1 MKLLAALLLSFPF
14 SLGLSSAARAD
25 DAAVARYHYE
35 RGAEHYEAGRLRD
48 AIGEFVISNRI
59 SPNPRVV
66 FNVAQAFFQLREAE
80 SAFDYYVRYLAMDD
94 PLDEDGGRRA
104 QARADLAEL
113 ERRVARVRITST
125 PPGATI
131 FVDDE
136 EHGSY
141 GVTPR
146 VVALPAGSRRLIVRL
161 DGHRTREA
169 TVTARVGH
177 EESAELELERILGV
191 LALAGDE
198 GAAVQVL
205 DEVDREVAQG
215 TTPTDLSLPPGRY
228 RVRVVD
234 ERFVPAA
241 TSVVVAAESTTRTT
255 LPLRR
260 RPPPT
265 GELVLSSNAPG
276 ALVSLDGE
284 AVGFSPV
291 VLPRLE
297 EGPHRLR
304 LEQEGLQAWED
315 TLEVR
320 RDERLWVTATLTP
333 PPRVE
338 RSPASFAIG
347 AVGLGALVGAAVTG
361 PMALLTRARFDDA
374 RVDDPERAISLRER
388 GVFLNRTT
396 DVLLAIGAVALTVG
410 VTLFFVTERRVDAPS
425 SVSVS
430 RRPR

>member
-1 MKLLAALLLSFPF
+1 MRFLAALLLSLWLA
-14 SLGLSSAARAD
+14 SVVRAD
-25 DAAVARYHYE
+25 DAAVARYHFE
-35 RGAEHYEAGRLRD
+35 RGVEHYQAGLMRD
-48 AIGEFVISNRI
+48 AIAEFLLSNRI

-66 FNVAQAFFQLREAE
+66 FNIAQAFFQLREAE

-94 PLDEDGGRRA
+94 PLDENGERHA
-104 QARADLAEL
+104 IARADLAQL
-113 ERRVARVRITST
+113 ERSVARVRITSD

-131 FVDDE
+131 FVDNE

-141 GVTPR
+141 GRTPR

-161 DGHRTREA
+161 DGHHAREA
-169 TVTARVGH
+169 TVEARTGR
-177 EESAELELERILGV
+177 EESVTLELERVLG
-191 LALAGDE
+191 ALELLGEAG
-198 GAAVQVL
+198 ATVQVL
-205 DEVDREVAQG
+205 DERDREVAEG
-215 TTPTDLSLPPGRY
+215 TTPTTFALPPGRY
-228 RVRVVD
+228 RARVVD
-234 ERFVPAA
+234 ERFVAA
-241 TSVVVAAESTTRTT
+241 DVNVVVEPESTTRTT
-255 LPLRR
+255 LPMRR

-284 AVGFSPV
+284 EVGFSPV

-304 LEQEGLQAWED
+304 IEQEGLQAWED
-315 TLEVR
+315 TLQVR
-320 RDERLWVTATLTP
+320 RDERLWVTATLTA

-338 RSPASFAIG
+338 RTPASFAIG

-374 RVDDPERAISLRER
+374 RLDDPERAISLRER